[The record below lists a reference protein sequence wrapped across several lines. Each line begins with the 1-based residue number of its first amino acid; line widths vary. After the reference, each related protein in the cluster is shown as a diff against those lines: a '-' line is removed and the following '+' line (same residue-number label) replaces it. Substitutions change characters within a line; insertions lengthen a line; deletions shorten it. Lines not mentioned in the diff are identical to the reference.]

1 MSVPIPKE
9 VSRFTFAEYMQM
21 EEASVERTDFYH
33 GEIFAMAGAT
43 VRHHQICQNVNVSFV
58 NAFKPKGCFVSLEG
72 VRLELENEDFYVYPD
87 IFLSC
92 DEKDKGN
99 NLYKKHPSIIFEVLS
114 ESTALYDKQVKLK
127 YYKRIESLHYYV
139 LIAQNEIMVE
149 VYSRI
154 GDTQIWQ
161 YQTYETMEETIQ
173 FLRLDFELSIATI
186 YDGIVFDE
194 TSATSFIP

>member
-1 MSVPIPKE
+1 MSVPVPKE
-9 VSRFTFAEYMQM
+9 VTRFTFAEYISM
-21 EEASVERTDFYH
+21 EENSIERNDFYH
-33 GEIFAMAGAT
+33 GGIFAMAGAT
-43 VRHHQICQNVNVSFV
+43 ARHHQICQNINVPFV

-92 DEKDKGN
+92 DEKDKES

-114 ESTALYDKQVKLK
+114 DSTALYDKQVKLK
-127 YYKRIESLHYYV
+127 YYKRIESLQYYV

-161 YQTYETMEETIQ
+161 YQTYETNEETIK
-173 FLRLDFELSIATI
+173 FPRLDFELTVATI

-194 TSATSFIP
+194 TAATSLFP

>member
-21 EEASVERTDFYH
+21 EEASVERNDFYH

-186 YDGIVFDE
+186 YDGILFDE

>member
-21 EEASVERTDFYH
+21 EEASVERNDFYH

>member
-9 VSRFTFAEYMQM
+9 VTRFTFAEYIQM
-21 EEASVERTDFYH
+21 EENSIERNGFYH
-33 GEIFAMAGAT
+33 GEIFAMAGGTKAHNNIILNLGIFL
-43 VRHHQICQNVNVSFV
+43 RAN
-58 NAFKPKGCFVSLEG
+58 KKLGCDVFIDGMKLEI
-72 VRLELENEDFYVYPD
+72 EKNQFYVYPD
-87 IFLSC
+87 LMLTC
-92 DEKDKGN
+92 HDNLKGN
-99 NLYKKHPSIIFEVLS
+99 EVFVKHPSIIFEVLS

-127 YYKRIESLHYYV
+127 YYKRIESLDYYV

-154 GDTQIWQ
+154 DNTQIWQ

-173 FLRLDFELSIATI
+173 FTRLGFELTVATI

-194 TSATSFIP
+194 TAVSSFAS

>member
-21 EEASVERTDFYH
+21 EEASVERNDFYH

-173 FLRLDFELSIATI
+173 FPRLNFELSTATI

>member
-1 MSVPIPKE
+1 MSFPIPKE
-9 VSRFTFAEYMQM
+9 VARFTFAEYMSL
-21 EEASVERTDFYH
+21 EENSIERNDFYH

-43 VRHHQICQNVNVSFV
+43 VRHHQICQNINVPFV

-92 DEKDKGN
+92 DERDKEN
-99 NLYKKHPSIIFEVLS
+99 NLYKKYPSIIFEVLS

-127 YYKRIESLHYYV
+127 YYKRIESLNYYV

-173 FLRLDFELSIATI
+173 FPRLDFELTVATI
-186 YDGIVFDE
+186 YDDIVFDE
-194 TSATSFIP
+194 TASASFTS